1 MTFLKFN
8 GYNLKKSNSD
18 FFFPVG
24 NSISEVEKHLM
35 SQHEEEYLDDENW
48 FEIAQKEN
56 IRLECNRC
64 SNSFLS
70 GSFLIFNYNF

>member
-1 MTFLKFN
+1 
-8 GYNLKKSNSD
+8 
-18 FFFPVG
+18 
-24 NSISEVEKHLM
+24 M

-70 GSFLIFNYNF
+70 GSFLFSIIIFEIFCTKTP

>member
-1 MTFLKFN
+1 
-8 GYNLKKSNSD
+8 
-18 FFFPVG
+18 
-24 NSISEVEKHLM
+24 M

-64 SNSFLS
+64 SNNFYVIFTTWYFNLMFLLHTIKK
-70 GSFLIFNYNF
+70 LIIPI

>member
-1 MTFLKFN
+1 M
-8 GYNLKKSNSD
+8 
-18 FFFPVG
+18 
-24 NSISEVEKHLM
+24 SEVEKHLM

-70 GSFLIFNYNF
+70 GSFFIFNYNF

>member
-1 MTFLKFN
+1 MVKILKN
-8 GYNLKKSNSD
+8 QILI
-18 FFFPVG
+18 FFSVG

-70 GSFLIFNYNF
+70 GTILTKFLFSIKF

>member
-1 MTFLKFN
+1 
-8 GYNLKKSNSD
+8 
-18 FFFPVG
+18 
-24 NSISEVEKHLM
+24 M
-35 SQHEEEYLDDENW
+35 SKHEEEYLDDENW

-70 GSFLIFNYNF
+70 GKPLEINFFFEIILKKSKNETYFF

>member
-1 MTFLKFN
+1 
-8 GYNLKKSNSD
+8 
-18 FFFPVG
+18 
-24 NSISEVEKHLM
+24 M

-70 GSFLIFNYNF
+70 GKSLEKFLTFFF

>member
-1 MTFLKFN
+1 
-8 GYNLKKSNSD
+8 
-18 FFFPVG
+18 
-24 NSISEVEKHLM
+24 M

-70 GSFLIFNYNF
+70 GSFLFSIIIFEIFCTKTPKHIF